1 MDDPGLED
9 VDKAWRFLRRCYGGS
24 LHFDEHI
31 RPIDFVPAPDGQLV
45 APVMVAML
53 ESVDVVLFVPDEED
67 GCMELMVSLEPL
79 DESGPH
85 GHLTDRWRIYHGDP
99 PDVRWAFM
107 SIDAARHEGLIID
120 GVGLMRPNPL
130 AGIEAM
136 VCREVNGQRR
146 DVLRAATLR
155 QREIELDEPC
165 LVGVDPGGFDV
176 RGAFGVHRVEATGTI
191 ADEHSAL
198 EALDQLAT
206 GCDPE

>member
-1 MDDPGLED
+1 
-9 VDKAWRFLRRCYGGS
+9 
-24 LHFDEHI
+24 
-31 RPIDFVPAPDGQLV
+31 
-45 APVMVAML
+45 MVAML
-53 ESVDVVLFVPDEED
+53 ESVDVVLFIPDEEEA
-67 GCMELMVSLEPL
+67 CMELMVSLEAL

-130 AGIEAM
+130 AGIEAQ
-136 VCREVNGQRR
+136 VCREVNAHRR

-155 QREIELDEPC
+155 QREIELDDPC

-176 RGAFGVHRVEATGTI
+176 RGAFGVHRVEAAETI
-191 ADEHSAL
+191 GDEHSAL
-198 EALDQLAT
+198 SALDRLAAGT
-206 GCDPE
+206 GTE